1 MAERSK
7 KAAKTAPAG
16 GVTTKGSAKS
26 SSAREARKEI
36 RPTSASRAEP
46 RGQRKSAVH
55 IIGFP
60 MDLGAGR
67 RGVDM
72 GPSALRIADIEG
84 RLRALGYP
92 VVDHGDI
99 DVHEPEVLTIV
110 DPRLRYLPEITRSC
124 ERLARR
130 VKASLKT
137 GDFPLVLGGDHSMAI
152 GTIAGVAGYCRDVR
166 KRLGVIWVD
175 AHSDINT
182 PQTSPSGNIHGMPVA
197 ASLGIGAPDL
207 ARVGGDY
214 RKLDPANIVMIG
226 LRSVDEGERRIIRQN
241 GIRAYTMTD
250 IDRLGMHAVIN
261 ESLDYLSERA
271 DHIHV
276 SFDLDSVD
284 PTIAMGVGTPVPGG
298 LTYREAHLVMETIAE
313 RGALGSLEV
322 AEVNPILD
330 TLNLS
335 ALFAAELVASAMGKR
350 IL

>member
-1 MAERSK
+1 MPTRPSTSK
-7 KAAKTAPAG
+7 GKSKPA
-16 GVTTKGSAKS
+16 SAKS
-26 SSAREARKEI
+26 E
-36 RPTSASRAEP
+36 T
-46 RGQRKSAVH
+46 KSAATKAAVKKPRAASKSSKRRPAIH
-55 IIGFP
+55 LIGFP
-60 MDLGAGR
+60 MDLGADR

-84 RLRALGYP
+84 KLKALGYK
-92 VVDHGDI
+92 VEDHGDI
-99 DVHEPEVLTIV
+99 DVREPEVLKIL
-110 DPRLRYLPEITRSC
+110 DPRLKYLPEITDSC

-130 VKASLKT
+130 VRTSLRG
-137 GDFPLVLGGDHSMAI
+137 GDFPIVLGGDHSMAI
-152 GTIAGVAGYCRDVR
+152 GTIAGVAGYCRDQG

-182 PQTSPSGNIHGMPVA
+182 SMTSPSGNIHGMPVA
-197 ASLGIGAPDL
+197 AAIGIGAPEL

-214 RKLDPANIVMIG
+214 QKLDPRNIVMIG
-226 LRSVDEGERRIIRQN
+226 LRSVDAGERAVIRET

-250 IDRLGMHAVIN
+250 IDRLGMHNVIN
-261 ESLDYLSERA
+261 ESLDYLAENV

-284 PTIAMGVGTPVPGG
+284 PSIAMGVGTPVPGG

-330 TLNLS
+330 TLNNS